1 MFVCYIISNP
11 YGYKEEISII
21 EYLDR
26 TSFNSYENMPLFFKL
41 GFNFGLFEKNT
52 IFIIEK

>member
-21 EYLDR
+21 EYLDI